1 MKKIIE
7 FLKHFFEKN
16 GVIKIIVA
24 FVILIISVLVL
35 RGNLANGT
43 NIFFAITGYI
53 SLIYI
58 ILAGLIYFIVG
69 IVNSIKD
76 IIKK

>member
-7 FLKHFFEKN
+7 FLKHFLEKN
-16 GVIKIIVA
+16 GFIKLIVA
-24 FVILIISVLVL
+24 FALLIISVLVVG
-35 RGNLANGT
+35 GNLSEPT
-43 NIFFAITGYI
+43 NIIFAIIGYI

-58 ILAGLIYFIVG
+58 ILVGLIYFIVG

-76 IIKK
+76 IFKK

>member
-7 FLKHFFEKN
+7 FLKHFLEKN

-24 FVILIISVLVL
+24 FAVLIISVLVL
-35 RGNLANGT
+35 NGNLANGT
-43 NIFFAITGYI
+43 NIFFTITGYI

-58 ILAGLIYFIVG
+58 ILVGLIYFIVG

-76 IIKK
+76 IFKK